1 MGDNVSMEKITTMTE
16 KKIVTTPTANDM
28 EDAGIVAGRKPDDY
42 VLMGRITTM
51 MGRLIVK
58 TVTV

>member
-1 MGDNVSMEKITTMTE
+1 VGGNASMEKIMTMTG

-28 EDAGIVAGRKPDDY
+28 EDAGIVAGRKPVDY
-42 VLMGRITTM
+42 VLMGRIMTTM
-51 MGRLIVK
+51 GRQIVK

>member
-1 MGDNVSMEKITTMTE
+1 MGDNALMEKIMTMTE

-28 EDAGIVAGRKPDDY
+28 EDADIVVERKQVHY
-42 VLMGRITTM
+42 GLMGRIMTTM
-51 MGRLIVK
+51 GRQIVK